1 MTGAPLKVTLPQVL
15 AQLGL
20 AYLVGDGVLFISS
33 SSRIDAELTRKIVL
47 AWDGSPR
54 TAQALTKL
62 DEPIAISFP
71 EDTPFIEVLKYIKKA
86 TTTPSFS
93 GIPIFVDPAAL
104 QEVDRSLTSTIKID
118 LEGVPLRTSLRLVA
132 EQLRLAYYV
141 SEGNVII
148 SSPKIIQQRVEKKE
162 SEDKS
167 KKDQGARDR
176 EK

>member
-1 MTGAPLKVTLPQVL
+1 MTLPRVL

-33 SSRIDAELTRKIVL
+33 SSRIDAEQTRKVVL
-47 AWDGSPR
+47 TWDGSPR

-62 DEPIAISFP
+62 DEPIAMSFP
-71 EDTPFIEVLKYIKKA
+71 DETPLNEVLKYIKKA

-104 QEVDRSLTSTIKID
+104 QEVDRSLRSTVKID

-141 SEGNVII
+141 NEGNVII
-148 SSPKIIQQRVEKKE
+148 SSPKIIQQRAEKEE
-162 SEDKS
+162 SENKS
-167 KKDQGARDR
+167 KKDQGR
-176 EK
+176 KLVHGWFL